1 MFCVCEGVFVCI
13 VCVHV
18 CVCRKICAV
27 YYSLHHLILVFSSS
41 KKKFVSVQMCWVC
54 SRSERGVYKCVC
66 VRVRV
71 CVSESLLSRRMSV
84 CVCASVA
91 SIIKCLELHR
101 SA

>member
-1 MFCVCEGVFVCI
+1 MHRVCACMCVQEDLCGV
-13 VCVHV
+13 
-18 CVCRKICAV
+18 
-27 YYSLHHLILVFSSS
+27 LFSSSSHSCFFFS
-41 KKKFVSVQMCWVC
+41 KKKFVSVQMRWVC

-66 VRVRV
+66 VSVRV

-84 CVCASVA
+84 CVCVSVA